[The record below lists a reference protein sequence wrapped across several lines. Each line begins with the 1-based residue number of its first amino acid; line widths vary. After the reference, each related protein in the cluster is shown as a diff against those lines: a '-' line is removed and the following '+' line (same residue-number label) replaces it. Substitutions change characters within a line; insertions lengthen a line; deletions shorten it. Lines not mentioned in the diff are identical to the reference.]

1 MAAGGGG
8 EEASESGIEIAG
20 GEVMAGEKVGD
31 FAAELLSGL
40 GLVEFA
46 VVETTEQGMAG
57 LARRA
62 AAVGKAEGTQRRG
75 TSCRHGSLLLI

>member
-57 LARRA
+57 LARRPSEKLK
-62 AAVGKAEGTQRRG
+62 VHKDAERVVDMGVF
-75 TSCRHGSLLLI
+75 C